1 MCWGKDRVMP
11 QHLALRILMA
21 HRRCVDRAGEGNNK
35 RVRRAKRVKSTV
47 GIWHLCLVS
56 FVPVYISPCL
66 IHLHTDDAGIII
78 LFTFAFPSIRGYY
91 AIVIWQI
98 SYLFFFPPQTSNSET
113 TQTYWVGCQCR
124 GWIFIPYLLLCIL
137 RTYLYY
143 IWLYFRIQMCCSPHI
158 SFPCSHSS
166 PSLQSV

>member
-1 MCWGKDRVMP
+1 MP

-78 LFTFAFPSIRGYY
+78 LFTFAFSSIRGYY
-91 AIVIWQI
+91 AIVI
-98 SYLFFFPPQTSNSET
+98 
-113 TQTYWVGCQCR
+113 
-124 GWIFIPYLLLCIL
+124 
-137 RTYLYY
+137 
-143 IWLYFRIQMCCSPHI
+143 
-158 SFPCSHSS
+158 
-166 PSLQSV
+166 